1 MYNLTSLVKRNIK
14 VFIRD
19 RASVFFSFLSVLIML
34 LLYFLF
40 LGKQYTSDPGLDTLT
55 QNQKTFLSMGVIMG
69 GVLVIN
75 TISLSLGVMVSIVN
89 DLQTRKLEGFLV
101 TPIPRI
107 KIILSYFISSFIV
120 TALLTL
126 LMWAVTI
133 LYLGISTGYWYS
145 IETILLSTL
154 LLIFYTLISTSFM
167 MGLVSFL
174 KSQNAFG
181 VIAGILGTV
190 IGFMSGIYMPLHIL
204 GKGMSHVASILPFTH
219 MTILLKQVLLK
230 QPYALLS
237 PEVKSAVEV
246 FYGTQEIGIFGV
258 NVSMVWLMIGIV
270 ILSFLF
276 LFVAYRNMIKK
287 MVK

>member
-1 MYNLTSLVKRNIK
+1 MYNLSSLVKRNIK

-19 RASVFFSFLSVLIML
+19 KASVFFSFLSVLIML

-40 LGKQYTSDPGLDTLT
+40 LGKQYTSDPSLDTLT

-101 TPIPRI
+101 TPIHRV

-120 TALLTL
+120 TAILTL
-126 LMWAVTI
+126 LMWVATI
-133 LYLGISTGYWYS
+133 LYLGLAAGYWYNL
-145 IETILLSTL
+145 ETILIASL
-154 LLIFYTLISTSFM
+154 LLLFFTLISSSFM
-167 MGLVSFL
+167 ISLVSFI

-181 VIAGILGTV
+181 VLAGILGTV
-190 IGFMSGIYMPLHIL
+190 IGFMSGIYMPLHVL
-204 GKGMSHVASILPFTH
+204 GKGMTNVASILPFTH

-230 QPYALLS
+230 QPYLLLDS
-237 PEVKSAVEV
+237 EVKGAIEV
-246 FYGTQEIGIFGV
+246 FYGTNEIGVFGLS
-258 NVSMVWLMIGIV
+258 VSMVYLMIGII
-270 ILSFLF
+270 ILSIIFL
-276 LFVAYRNMIKK
+276 LIAYKNMIKK